1 MNGCSVKKNRFQNLK
16 KSKIEKMIAGYSDK
30 SPSVFD
36 NTENEPMTENSNFPL
51 ISTCVVLVI
60 TFVVVGMVFC
70 CCRYVIR
77 EPCSSPEE
85 GIQTKPERDSNL
97 AQTEPQTDFDL
108 PPAYSK
114 VVELPNS
121 NAMFI
126 YS

>member
-1 MNGCSVKKNRFQNLK
+1 
-16 KSKIEKMIAGYSDK
+16 MIAGYSDK
-30 SPSVFD
+30 SPSVFES
-36 NTENEPMTENSNFPL
+36 TENEPMTENSNFPL
-51 ISTCVVLVI
+51 IITCVVLVI
-60 TFVVVGMVFC
+60 TFVVVGMVYC
-70 CCRYVIR
+70 CCRYVIS
-77 EPCSSPEE
+77 PVISPEE

>member
-1 MNGCSVKKNRFQNLK
+1 
-16 KSKIEKMIAGYSDK
+16 MIAGYSDK

-36 NTENEPMTENSNFPL
+36 NTENEPMTENPNFPL
-51 ISTCVVLVI
+51 IITCVVLVI
-60 TFVVVGMVFC
+60 MFVVVGMIYC
-70 CCRYVIR
+70 CCGNVIR
-77 EPCSSPEE
+77 ERCSRTISPEE